1 MHEMSDDKW
10 KTIMQMLWKAEFLGL
25 WTELFNPHNSPIY
38 GGGSR
43 AGFGIN
49 DPSFVTDFFEPYM
62 IRAGRAVT
70 EGLTKVMTDPTNTKA
85 WSQAGRYVLKNTVSF
100 YGQAEKQWDRAF
112 YPEKHEWKGFR
123 TAARSFKK
131 EMGYEIPAIHME
143 TARSVYYKDLKDTFW
158 LGDEK
163 KFAKSYYD
171 ALAYID
177 KEMESQ
183 GFTNPAYR
191 RKKAMQRIENSL
203 KTMNPVN
210 FSAES
215 KGRVMSK
222 KREFLNYLK
231 RYDIKEYRRA
241 IKAEREFNYNL
252 RKLLSSV
259 QKSKYKL
266 RYSPYYDRY

>member
-1 MHEMSDDKW
+1 
-10 KTIMQMLWKAEFLGL
+10 
-25 WTELFNPHNSPIY
+25 
-38 GGGSR
+38 
-43 AGFGIN
+43 
-49 DPSFVTDFFEPYM
+49 
-62 IRAGRAVT
+62 
-70 EGLTKVMTDPTNTKA
+70 
-85 WSQAGRYVLKNTVSF
+85 
-100 YGQAEKQWDRAF
+100 
-112 YPEKHEWKGFR
+112 
-123 TAARSFKK
+123 
-131 EMGYEIPAIHME
+131 MGYEIPSAHIE
-143 TARSVYYKDLKDTFW
+143 TARSVYYKDLKDAFW

-177 KEMESQ
+177 KDMESH

-191 RKKAMQRIENSL
+191 RKKAMQRIESSL

-210 FSAES
+210 FSTES
-215 KGRVMSK
+215 KGRIISK

-241 IKAEREFNYNL
+241 IKAEKEFNYIL